1 MKTMKQ
7 RITLAFTLLIS
18 TVSFGQI
25 QSVPG
30 NINGKIYKMSFSRPQ
45 HQKLNKRSASNPTY
59 CGQDTVAFTDLA
71 STGYG
76 QISVGNGQATG
87 QFFGVNQEITVSGFR
102 FYAYTPWDTNAK
114 VTSRDVWCKI
124 YEANKDS
131 LPTGAAIDSVK
142 VTLDTITG
150 VLTFARLTKDA
161 VFNKPIKI
169 SKPYVLT
176 LECSNTNIIP
186 LTLCN
191 SYANRDGEGR
201 NLSTVKVGGRWLRSL
216 SLNIGGVTFDAHF
229 QFLPFVSYN
238 FGTDFSL
245 TNCYPLPQQFTF
257 DNNTEN
263 NVSGTEFYNSYMYY
277 ASAGFD
283 DLCHTWTYENSIIDK
298 EITDGSHQPSTK
310 KNFAVKLT
318 SYTVPYSLS
327 LAFCYD
333 STEKT
338 MYYKP
343 GNPQLSSTS
352 NGCLG
357 DSLNLVVTTSVFNTK
372 WFNNVTDTVPFNTG
386 LSYTINNVSKADTFY
401 LRNENGI
408 CNSQNYKVVTT
419 ANEKPK
425 TLTVTNDSVCNNA
438 SANLK
443 ASTDKGNVM
452 WYRSAV
458 GGTAVF
464 TGNVYSTN
472 ILTADTTFYAEAN
485 NQGCLL
491 TSGRKAVKA
500 FVNADFAPSKPT
512 GAKDTSVCLES
523 SNVQLQL
530 TAYSST
536 SADVRW
542 FNVATGGTPLTTGT
556 SLNVNVSSRG
566 EQNFYVETWDG
577 RCGSGRIP
585 VKVVSSEVPT
595 TFAKVGDEICENDS
609 ADIAAAASWGG
620 VQWFYTK
627 SDVNP
632 FSTNKFVRIGGLK
645 EEKSY
650 VYFKTYEN
658 QCINEDFDSI
668 EVIVNK
674 TPTANILSDLE
685 VCKGGQLLL
694 ELDLSSG
701 EIDWFDSESSTSPV
715 SKGMTYN
722 LGEVFSNTTM
732 WYETILNGCR
742 SDRKSITVKS
752 LDKPVAGFEWE
763 LLFPK
768 KVVCTPF
775 NTNNMDIL
783 WEFGDGNISTDNI
796 GENVYE
802 NEGTYTVKML
812 ATSTISGCQDSMTAK
827 VIVQHNDV
835 NHLNPT
841 MIAYPNP
848 LKIGQWLQIEG
859 LDHIKSITWTDLSG
873 RIIGH
878 IVNNNNNK
886 FQSPEVEGLYIIKVN
901 TDSGQQIL
909 KIQVQN

>member
-1 MKTMKQ
+1 MKQ
-7 RITLAFTLLIS
+7 RIILAFTVLIS

-45 HQKLNKRSASNPTY
+45 HQKLNKRSASNPTT

-87 QFFGVNQEITVSGFR
+87 QFFGVNQEITISGFR
-102 FYAYTPWDTNAK
+102 FYAYTPWDSNAR

-176 LECSNTNIIP
+176 LECSNTNNIP
-186 LTLCN
+186 LTICN

-201 NLSTVKVGGRWLRSL
+201 NISTVKVGGRWLRSL
-216 SLNIGGVTFDAHF
+216 ALNVGGVTFDAHF
-229 QFLPFVSYN
+229 QFLPFVSYD
-238 FGTDFSL
+238 FGTDFSF
-245 TNCYPLPQQFTF
+245 TNCYVLPQKFKF

-283 DLCHTWTYENSIIDK
+283 DLCHTWTYENSIVDK
-298 EITDGSHQPSTK
+298 EITDGAHQPSTK
-310 KNFAVKLT
+310 KNFDVKLT
-318 SYTVPYSLS
+318 SYVVPYSLS

-333 STEKT
+333 STVKT

-343 GNPQLSSTS
+343 GTPQLSSSS
-352 NGCLG
+352 NGCVG
-357 DSLNLVVTTSVFNTK
+357 DSLRLSVAKSGFDTK
-372 WFNNVTDTVPFNTG
+372 WFNESTDTIPFNKG
-386 LSYTINNVSKADTFY
+386 LSYTINNVSKSDTFY
-401 LRNENGI
+401 LRNENGLCI
-408 CNSQNYKVVTT
+408 SPSYKIVTS
-419 ANEKPK
+419 ANEKPT

-443 ASTDKGNVM
+443 GSTDKGNVL

-458 GGTAVF
+458 GGSSIF
-464 TGNVYSTN
+464 TGNVYTTN
-472 ILTADTTFYAEAN
+472 KLTADTTYYAEAN
-485 NQGCLL
+485 NQGCIL

-500 FVNADFAPSKPT
+500 LVNADFAPTKPT
-512 GAKDTSVCLES
+512 GAKDTSICLES
-523 SNVQLQL
+523 SNVQIQL
-530 TAYSST
+530 TAYSSS
-536 SADVRW
+536 SANVRW
-542 FNVATGGTPLTTGT
+542 FDVATGGTPLTTGT
-556 SLNVNVSSRG
+556 SLDVTISSRG

-585 VKVVSSEVPT
+585 VKVVSSQVPS
-595 TFAKVGDEICENDS
+595 TFARVGDEICENDS

-620 VQWFYTK
+620 VQWFYNK
-627 SDVNP
+627 SDVIP
-632 FSTNKFVRIGGLK
+632 FSTNKFVRVGGF
-645 EEKSY
+645 ENEKSY
-650 VYFKTYEN
+650 VYFKTFEN
-658 QCINEDFDSI
+658 NCINENFDSI
-668 EVIVNK
+668 EVIVNIP
-674 TPTANILSDLE
+674 PTANILSDLE
-685 VCKGGQLLL
+685 ICKGGRLIL

-701 EIDWFDSESSTSPV
+701 EIEWFDSETATNSV
-715 SKGMTYN
+715 SKGKTYN

-732 WYETILNGCR
+732 WYETVLNGCR
-742 SDRKSITVKS
+742 SDRKPITVKS

-796 GENVYE
+796 GENIYE

-835 NHLNPT
+835 NHLNPM

-859 LDHIKSITWTDLSG
+859 IDHIKSITWTDLSG
-873 RIIGH
+873 RTIGH
-878 IVNNNNNK
+878 IVNNHNNK
-886 FQSPEVEGLYIIKVN
+886 FQSPEVEGLYLIKVN